1 MKLSRWPLAIFA
13 FLLTLSLVP
22 AASAAK
28 AFYLHPGE
36 RVLFYGDSI
45 TEQRYYPVA
54 VETYVRTR
62 FPGLHVK
69 FVDSAVGGARVTG
82 NWAVTSEAQSL
93 RRDVYPFH
101 PNIVTIMLGMN
112 DAMYKPF
119 DQATLD
125 TYIKGYTYIVT
136 QLQKHLPGV
145 KIVLIEPSPW
155 DDVTQKPS
163 YFNNPDHL
171 PGGYNDTLQHYS
183 AFVRQLAAEHHF
195 MVVDFNTP
203 IVDLLKQAEQS
214 DPKIAARL
222 IPGRIH
228 PGASTQLFMAQLL
241 LEAWHAPA
249 TVSTVSLDASTHR
262 AETVDHTRVSGLTV
276 TPDRISWNQTDQ
288 SLPYPIMTLHS
299 THWPQFPPDPFLS
312 YPTDLYWKLPT
323 LTGDKLNP
331 VAQLV
336 TKDTRMYQHL
346 DAETLQ
352 VSGLT
357 GASYKLIIDGS
368 PIGTFTADQLS
379 SGINLARYQT
389 PMMDQADKVL
399 TAVWHEED
407 LRFYEWRAVQV
418 ALRRDH
424 FPGVQPAA
432 TQLIAAILRQ
442 KEHLAATELTLARPI
457 PHHYL
462 LQLQPQQ

>member
-1 MKLSRWPLAIFA
+1 MKFSRWPLAILA
-13 FLLTLSLVP
+13 LALSLVP

-28 AFYLHPGE
+28 AFYLHPGD

-54 VETYVRTR
+54 VETYVRTHY
-62 FPGLHVK
+62 PSLHVK

-82 NWAVTSEAQSL
+82 NWAVHSEAQSL
-93 RRDVYPFH
+93 QRDVYPFH
-101 PNIVTIMLGMN
+101 PTVVTIMLGMN
-112 DAMYKPF
+112 DAMYRPF
-119 DQATLD
+119 DQSIYD
-125 TYIKGYTYIVT
+125 TYVKGYTYIVN

-155 DDVTQKPS
+155 DDVTQTPS
-163 YFNNPDHL
+163 YFNNPNHL
-171 PGGYNDTLQHYS
+171 PGGYNDTLLHYC

-214 DPKIAARL
+214 NPDLAKKL

-228 PGASTQLFMAQLL
+228 PGASVQLFMAQLL
-241 LEAWHAPA
+241 LEAWHAPT
-249 TVSTVSLDASTHR
+249 TVSTVDLNAQTHHVEDADNTHI
-262 AETVDHTRVSGLTV
+262 TDLTI
-276 TPDRISWNQTDQ
+276 TPQYISWNQFDQ

-299 THWPQFPPDPFLS
+299 TKWPQFPPDPFLS
-312 YPTDLYWKLPT
+312 YPTDLYWKLPP

-336 TKDTRMYQHL
+336 TKDTHMYQRL
-346 DAETLQ
+346 DDETLQ

-357 GASYKLIIDGS
+357 GADYKLSIDGT

-379 SGINLARYQT
+379 QGINLAHYQT

-407 LRFYEWRAVQV
+407 LRFFEWRAVQV
-418 ALRRDH
+418 ALRDDH
-424 FPGVQPAA
+424 YPGVQPAA
-432 TQLIAAILRQ
+432 SQLIAAILHQ
-442 KEHLAATELTLARPI
+442 KAHQAAREYTLARPI
-457 PHHYL
+457 PHHYTL
-462 LQLQPQQ
+462 TLQPQP